1 MSVLLYL
8 KLFRLDVGII
18 AFVSYLLGVRLV
30 APVTIADGLIALAV
44 ALVST
49 NFIYSFN
56 AWADWR
62 IDAINKPE
70 RPIPSGVISP
80 EAAFRYSMA
89 LLCVSVLYP
98 FFIANSGLTLFLFLL
113 LPVLGLVYSARPF
126 LPKRYA
132 IPAVLITSAGLVVPV
147 QLGYFM
153 HASDYSQT
161 PFFLVL
167 FLYCVSVVL
176 LKDIEDV
183 RGDVRFGM
191 DNLFHR
197 YGPRLLVIS
206 MAGLGADLLLLAL
219 LPFRSD
225 LKLFMVVMI
234 LSAGVVIVFL
244 RNDLRRIYPAVVRV
258 VIVEG
263 LLLFAFLWALS
274 KALSTN
280 W

>member
-30 APVTIADGLIALAV
+30 TSVNIPDCLIAMAV

-70 RPIPSGVISP
+70 RPIPTGLIAP
-80 EAAFRYSMA
+80 EAAFKYSMV

-113 LPVLGLVYSARPF
+113 LPVLGLVYSTRPF

-132 IPAVLITSAGLVVPV
+132 IPSVLITSTGLVIPI
-147 QLGYFM
+147 QLGYFR
-153 HASDYSQT
+153 HASDYSPT

-167 FLYCVSVVL
+167 FVYCVSVVI

-191 DNLFHR
+191 ENLFHR
-197 YGPRLLVIS
+197 YGRRLLVIS
-206 MAGLGADLLLLAL
+206 LAGLGADLLLLAL
-219 LPFRSD
+219 LPFRYD
-225 LKLFMVVMI
+225 LKLFMVAMI
-234 LSAGVVIVFL
+234 LSAAFVIVFL
-244 RNDLRRIYPAVVRV
+244 RNDLRRIYPAVIRV

-263 LLLFAFLWALS
+263 ILLFVFLWAIGP
-274 KALSTN
+274 
-280 W
+280 

>member
-1 MSVLLYL
+1 MSVLPYL
-8 KLFRLDVGII
+8 KLFRLDVAII

-30 APVTIADGLIALAV
+30 TSVNVPDCMIAMAV
-44 ALVST
+44 SLVST

-70 RPIPSGVISP
+70 RPIPAGVILP
-80 EAAFRYSMA
+80 GAAFRYSMA
-89 LLCVSVLYP
+89 LLCVSVFYP

-113 LPVLGLVYSARPF
+113 LPVLGLVYSAKPF
-126 LPKRYA
+126 SPKRYA
-132 IPAVLITSAGLVVPV
+132 IPAVLITSAGLIIPI

-153 HASDYSQT
+153 HAPDYSAV

-191 DNLFHR
+191 DNLFR
-197 YGPRLLVIS
+197 KYGRRLLVIS
-206 MAGLGADLLLLAL
+206 MAGLGADLLFLAL
-219 LPFRSD
+219 LPFRCD
-225 LKLFMVVMI
+225 LKLFMVAMI
-234 LSAGVVIVFL
+234 LSAGFVIVFL
-244 RNDLRRIYPAVVRV
+244 RNDLRRIYPTIIRV

-263 LLLFAFLWALS
+263 VLLFAFL
-274 KALSTN
+274 
-280 W
+280 